1 MRVVR
6 RPKSLLMRF
15 RGEWRSCNVM
25 ARELGGKHVVVVGA
39 TGVLGARIA
48 AHLAAAG
55 ARVSAI
61 VRDHTRLDGASVF
74 QYALADVTDTAAM
87 RLALASVASVAPI
100 DGVVN
105 ASGVVAFGGIGELD
119 DATLAKLFAVN
130 ATAPIVML
138 RESATLIA
146 DSGFFVNISGVV
158 ATQPVAGMAAYSASK
173 AAAWAAMSAVA
184 RELRRRQID
193 VIDARPPHTETGL
206 ASRAI
211 AGVAPKMPVGLTPDV
226 VAARIVAAIVA
237 GERDLPVEAFASQ

>member
-1 MRVVR
+1 MRVAR
-6 RPKSLLMRF
+6 RPRSLLMRF
-15 RGEWRSCNVM
+15 RGGWRGDVM

-87 RLALASVASVAPI
+87 RVAFASVASVAPI

-146 DSGFFVNISGVV
+146 DGGFFVNISGVV

-211 AGVAPKMPVGLTPDV
+211 AGVAPKMPVGLTPDI

-237 GERDLPVEAFASQ
+237 GERDLPVEAFASH

>member
-1 MRVVR
+1 
-6 RPKSLLMRF
+6 
-15 RGEWRSCNVM
+15 M

-87 RLALASVASVAPI
+87 RLALASVASVGPI

-105 ASGVVAFGGIGELD
+105 ATGVVAFGGIGELD

-146 DSGFFVNISGVV
+146 DGGFFVNISGVV

-211 AGVAPKMPVGLTPDV
+211 AGVAPKMPVGLTPDA

>member
-1 MRVVR
+1 MRVAR
-6 RPKSLLMRF
+6 RLRSLLMRF
-15 RGEWRSCNVM
+15 RGGWRGDVM

-87 RLALASVASVAPI
+87 RMAFASVAIAAPI

-119 DATLAKLFAVN
+119 DVTLAKLFAVN

-146 DSGFFVNISGVV
+146 DGGFFVNISGVV

-173 AAAWAAMSAVA
+173 AAAWSAMSAVA
-184 RELRRRQID
+184 RELRRRRLD

-211 AGVAPKMPVGLTPDV
+211 AGVAPKMPVGLTPDS
-226 VAARIVAAIVA
+226 VAARIVGAIVA
-237 GERDLPVEAFASQ
+237 GERDLPTEAFGV

>member
-1 MRVVR
+1 
-6 RPKSLLMRF
+6 
-15 RGEWRSCNVM
+15 M

-74 QYALADVTDTAAM
+74 QYALADVTDTAA
-87 RLALASVASVAPI
+87 LQTAFASVASVAPI
-100 DGVVN
+100 EGVVN
-105 ASGVVAFGGIGELD
+105 ATGVVAFGGIGELD

-130 ATAPIVML
+130 STAPIVML
-138 RESATLIA
+138 RESATLLN
-146 DSGFFVNISGVV
+146 DGGFFVNISGVV

-173 AAAWAAMSAVA
+173 SAAWAAMSAVA
-184 RELRRRQID
+184 RELRRRQVD
-193 VIDARPPHTETGL
+193 VIDARPPHTVTCL
-206 ASRAI
+206 ATRAI
-211 AGVAPKMPVGLTPDV
+211 AGVAPKMPGGLTPDA

-237 GERDLPVEAFASQ
+237 GERDLPTEAFASQ

>member
-1 MRVVR
+1 MRVAR
-6 RPKSLLMRF
+6 RPRSLLMRF
-15 RGEWRSCNVM
+15 RGGWRGDVM
-25 ARELGGKHVVVVGA
+25 TRELGGKHVVVVGA

-87 RLALASVASVAPI
+87 RVAFASVASVAPI

-146 DSGFFVNISGVV
+146 DGGFFVNISGVV

-211 AGVAPKMPVGLTPDV
+211 AGVAPKMPVGLTPDI

-237 GERDLPVEAFASQ
+237 GERDLPVEAFASH